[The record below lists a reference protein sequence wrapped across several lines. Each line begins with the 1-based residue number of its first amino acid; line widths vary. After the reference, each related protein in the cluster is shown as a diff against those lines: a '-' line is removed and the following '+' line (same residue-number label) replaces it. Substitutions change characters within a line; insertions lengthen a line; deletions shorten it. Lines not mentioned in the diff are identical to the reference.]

1 MSDAEI
7 IKTLDIVQK
16 LIDPLPVSGASD
28 RNTLCAAMANLE
40 KVKVELKKRKP
51 EASKPEEK

>member
-1 MSDAEI
+1 MSDSEI
-7 IKTLDIVQK
+7 IKTLELVQK
-16 LIDPLPVSGASD
+16 LIDPLPVSGAGD
-28 RNTLCAAMANLE
+28 RNALSAAMANIE